1 MINHHQAAHSLVQE
15 ILTPGSS
22 NSVELHTNIFLWYTR
37 LDILVGLIRGTEVSL
52 SREWYVGKEKY
63 DARQAA
69 LDPDDLA
76 KQLASVVS
84 MNRRFGMEMVS
95 LYAEMTRGVISSNR
109 LIEKNDQLDQLMTR
123 AKSTVEHHVHGENM
137 INSCPNQ
144 QSLAEKGIVDSGV
157 SCGQRQD
164 MSLEVKYTW
173 IDLLSTE
180 MTFKYLKMLFTKQP
194 LRPELQ
200 ELASQQYQ
208 LLEAFDRCPINEERH
223 CIALLEDGLEKFCMD
238 KNMRNKEERN

>member
-1 MINHHQAAHSLVQE
+1 MNLINHHQAAHSLVRE
-15 ILTPGSS
+15 ILTPDSS
-22 NSVELHTNIFLWYTR
+22 NSVELHTDIFLWYTR

-109 LIEKNDQLDQLMTR
+109 LIEKKMTN
-123 AKSTVEHHVHGENM
+123 ST
-137 INSCPNQ
+137 S
-144 QSLAEKGIVDSGV
+144 
-157 SCGQRQD
+157 
-164 MSLEVKYTW
+164 
-173 IDLLSTE
+173 
-180 MTFKYLKMLFTKQP
+180 
-194 LRPELQ
+194 
-200 ELASQQYQ
+200 
-208 LLEAFDRCPINEERH
+208 
-223 CIALLEDGLEKFCMD
+223 
-238 KNMRNKEERN
+238 